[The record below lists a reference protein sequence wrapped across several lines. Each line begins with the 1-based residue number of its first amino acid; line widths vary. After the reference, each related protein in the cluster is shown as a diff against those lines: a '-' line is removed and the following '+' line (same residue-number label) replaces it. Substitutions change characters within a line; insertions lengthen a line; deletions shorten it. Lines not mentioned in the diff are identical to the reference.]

1 MCQIERV
8 RYGKC
13 PLIEAVYQLN
23 FPTILSIEAEMPA
36 RFQNEIRKAFPQYQI
51 QTEQE
56 NEITVNVTGED
67 INPMFRHRPVRKLHQ
82 FISEDGMWKI
92 TLAKNQLAI
101 STLKYEQWED
111 MMERFK
117 QPLKAFTEIYDQT
130 YFERVGLRY
139 VDAINSSEMGLE
151 VTKVN
156 LNTLRAEIV
165 IDGIFVRISSGLGII
180 NTNNKKPDNAFIL
193 DCDYYQTGKV
203 DIDKVE
209 EVAEQLHQKS
219 TEFFRKSITQKLHEA
234 MEPQELK

>member
-1 MCQIERV
+1 MLGC
-8 RYGKC
+8 
-13 PLIEAVYQLN
+13 L
-23 FPTILSIEAEMPA
+23 
-36 RFQNEIRKAFPQYQI
+36 AFA
-51 QTEQE
+51 QE
-56 NEITVNVTGED
+56 
-67 INPMFRHRPVRKLHQ
+67 
-82 FISEDGMWKI
+82 
-92 TLAKNQLAI
+92 
-101 STLKYEQWED
+101 
-111 MMERFK
+111 
-117 QPLKAFTEIYDQT
+117 
-130 YFERVGLRY
+130 
-139 VDAINSSEMGLE
+139 E

-165 IDGIFVRISSGLGII
+165 IDGIFVRISSGLGVI